1 MRKEKFKYNPETLS
15 YEKVEIG
22 WGERLIKIS
31 LVVAPAIVLA
41 VVFQLV
47 LLSSGWFQSARE
59 KELEQD
65 NAFLNAQLDV
75 MRNDVSTAIAVLDDI
90 SKRDN
95 EIYRSVFNAERFPSE
110 LRQMGT
116 GGSDEYEQLTGFQ
129 SSQKVIEN
137 TKKIKELEGKLYAQS
152 ISFDEVISLAKE
164 KEEMLAAIPAI
175 QPVSN
180 DDLTRIASGFGF
192 RIDPIYKTKKMHS
205 GLDFTADT
213 GTPVYAAGNGT
224 VVQCEVKKWG
234 YGQSVIIDH
243 GFGYRT
249 RYAHLSEFKC
259 KPGDKVIRG
268 QVIGLVGST
277 GKSTAPHL
285 HYEVEKNGQ
294 KINPIHF
301 FHSDISPEEYER
313 LIEMAS
319 NANQSFD

>member
-22 WGERLIKIS
+22 WGERLVKVS

-41 VVFQLV
+41 VIFQLV

-59 KELEQD
+59 KELERD

-90 SKRDN
+90 SKIDN
-95 EIYRSVFNAERFPSE
+95 EIYRTVFNAERFPAD
-110 LRQMGT
+110 LREMGT
-116 GGSDEYEQLTGFQ
+116 GGSDEYEKLTGFQ

-137 TKKIKELEGKLYAQS
+137 TKKIRELEGKLYAQS
-152 ISFDEVISLAKE
+152 ISFDEVITLARE
-164 KEEMLAAIPAI
+164 KEEMLASIPAI

-180 DDLTRIASGFGF
+180 EDLTRIASGFGF
-192 RIDPIYKTKKMHS
+192 RIDPIYKTKKMHT

-213 GTPVYAAGNGT
+213 GTPVYATGNGT
-224 VVQCEVKKWG
+224 VVECEVKRWG

-259 KPGDKVIRG
+259 KPGDKIVRG

-313 LIEMAS
+313 LIDMAS

>member
-22 WGERLIKIS
+22 WGERLVKVS

-41 VVFQLV
+41 LVFQII
-47 LLSSGWFQSARE
+47 LLSSGWFQSTRE
-59 KELEQD
+59 KELERD

-75 MRNDVSTAIAVLDDI
+75 MRKDVSTAIAVLNDI

-95 EIYRSVFNAERFPSE
+95 EIYRSVFNAERFPSD
-110 LRQMGT
+110 LREMGT

-152 ISFDEVISLAKE
+152 ISFDEVISLARE
-164 KEEMLAAIPAI
+164 KEDMLASIPAI

-180 DDLTRIASGFGF
+180 EDLTRIASGFGF
-192 RIDPIYKTKKMHS
+192 RIDPIYKTKKMHT

-213 GTPVYAAGNGT
+213 GTPVYATGNGT
-224 VVQCEVKKWG
+224 VVECEVKRWG

-259 KPGDKVIRG
+259 KPGDKIVRG

-313 LIEMAS
+313 LIDMAS

>member
-15 YEKVEIG
+15 YEKVQIT
-22 WGERLIKIS
+22 WRERILKAT
-31 LVVAPAIVLA
+31 LVIAPAIVLGF
-41 VVFQLV
+41 VFQLIFAGIFESPYEQE
-47 LLSSGWFQSARE
+47 LE
-59 KELEQD
+59 KE
-65 NAFLNAQLDV
+65 NAFLNEQIDEMNSKVVLA
-75 MRNDVSTAIAVLDDI
+75 MAVLDDI
-90 SKRDN
+90 SDRDN
-95 EIYRSVFNAERFPSE
+95 EIYRVVFNAEPFPDE

-116 GGSDEYEQLTGFQ
+116 GGSDEYSDLVGFNT
-129 SSQKVIEN
+129 SEKVIEN
-137 TKKIKELEGKLYAQS
+137 TKLIKELERKLYAQS

-164 KEEMLAAIPAI
+164 KEEMLASIPAI

-180 DDLTRIASGFGF
+180 VDLTRIASGFGF
-192 RIDPIYKTKKMHS
+192 RIDPIYKTKKMHT
-205 GLDFTADT
+205 GLDFTADI
-213 GTPVYAAGNGT
+213 GTPVYSTGNG
-224 VVQCEVKKWG
+224 VVVECEVKRWG
-234 YGQSVIIDH
+234 YGQSVIVDH
-243 GFGYRT
+243 GYGYRT

-259 KPGDKVIRG
+259 KPGDKVLRG

-313 LIEMAS
+313 LIDMAT